1 MDTHFINNDANP
13 IETNQVMWMNHIQSL
28 NPEQLVNLLTQLED
42 MWDIPRK
49 NDEAVSFQLGFK
61 NFFAVDELDSQTG
74 LPKNMID
81 IESISAKH
89 QRLNLQLGQL
99 YHRANALKLLD
110 LDDFDET
117 DDTTMANGILL
128 GGRLDDGND
137 GNDGNDSYQH
147 PLKDI
152 LNNL

>member
-61 NFFAVDELDSQTG
+61 NFFAVLSPTPG
-74 LPKNMID
+74 NP
-81 IESISAKH
+81 
-89 QRLNLQLGQL
+89 
-99 YHRANALKLLD
+99 
-110 LDDFDET
+110 
-117 DDTTMANGILL
+117 GIL
-128 GGRLDDGND
+128 
-137 GNDGNDSYQH
+137 STES
-147 PLKDI
+147 PFIAKKSMT
-152 LNNL
+152 